1 MRDKTRRLVW
11 IEVSRR
17 SSVFF
22 LKNLREISP
31 ETSFKPHALELED
44 VTLRGNSV
52 FGSEVLYSEFDQIR
66 SPRPSSLFC
75 LRAIHRFVAKFE
87 AKLKWR
93 WRIRK

>member
-1 MRDKTRRLVW
+1 VD
-11 IEVSRR
+11 R
-17 SSVFF
+17 SFSSLFSFF
-22 LKNLREISP
+22 FSKNLREISP

-52 FGSEVLYSEFDQIR
+52 FGSEVLYSEFDQVR

-75 LRAIHRFVAKFE
+75 LRAIYRFVAKFE